1 MTKTNE
7 EAVAGVVETTEKLV
21 KRASVSLTAGG
32 SKLIILAQRKAD
44 GSGVVTV
51 STTDSKKKTA
61 RGMTSRF
68 DTFDLAVAA
77 MKKLEHDA
85 VQKGWKKTER
95 VGGFKAKPD
104 AFSAMPP
111 APKK

>member
-1 MTKTNE
+1 MTKTNDE
-7 EAVAGVVETTEKLV
+7 VVEVIETAAQP

-32 SKLIILAQRKAD
+32 SKLLILAQRKAD
-44 GSGVVTV
+44 GSGVTSVT
-51 STTDSKKKTA
+51 TTDAKKKAT
-61 RGMTSRF
+61 RGMTKKF
-68 DTFDLAVAA
+68 DSFAEACEA

-104 AFSAMPP
+104 TFSTMP
-111 APKK
+111 APPKK